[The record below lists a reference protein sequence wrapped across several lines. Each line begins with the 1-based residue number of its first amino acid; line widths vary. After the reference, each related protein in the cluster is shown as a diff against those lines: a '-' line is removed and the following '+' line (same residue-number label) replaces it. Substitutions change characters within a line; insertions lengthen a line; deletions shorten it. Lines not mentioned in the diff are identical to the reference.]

1 MTMSCDDAGTR
12 AARRFEVFTGAGSRR
27 RWPADIRA
35 SIIAESYS
43 GSDTISGVARR
54 HGLAPSQLFTW
65 RRELR
70 RKLEADGGGPA
81 FVPAVVEQLAALDS
95 RRPQPSSPGMGAVE
109 LQLDGMAVR
118 IAHTASVEMVA
129 AVISSLRAPQ

>member
-1 MTMSCDDAGTR
+1 MTMSCDDAGMSG
-12 AARRFEVFTGAGSRR
+12 ARRFEVFTGAGTRR
-27 RWPADIRA
+27 RWPAEIRA

-43 GSDTISGVARR
+43 GSETVSAVARR

-70 RKLEADGGGPA
+70 RKLEADSGPV
-81 FVPAVVEQLAALDS
+81 FVPAVVEQPAAPDPHRQQAS
-95 RRPQPSSPGMGAVE
+95 ASSMTAAVE

-118 IAHTASVEMVA
+118 IAHTASAEMVA
-129 AVISSLRAPQ
+129 AVIGSLRAAR